1 MAIRR
6 PASDSIE
13 TLDRTP
19 LIAEFFGEW
28 ESVRAPCGDRS
39 RLENPMGSDY
49 GKVGRTFVG
58 ENVLRRVSDGV
69 LVEVE
74 DGFEPSDGEEGY
86 PSVDHWLASAL

>member
-1 MAIRR
+1 
-6 PASDSIE
+6 
-13 TLDRTP
+13 
-19 LIAEFFGEW
+19 
-28 ESVRAPCGDRS
+28 
-39 RLENPMGSDY
+39 MGSDY